1 MNCCTM
7 MVSTLVVACSSAVA
21 QGQAFWVEL
30 DNSVNPANGNP
41 TGLDDGSYDG
51 TVYRT
56 FDLFV
61 ILPPNGD
68 GGPPETNGVYAADFG
83 IAGPNTG
90 LSTDGVFYQT
100 PEPIGS
106 DSVVANETAAP
117 FEDRVFFD
125 TAVAMEGALFS
136 FALPMDWD
144 PAGVRGAWFVNPAVQ
159 PLEDGHFFI
168 ARITISADASE
179 LGGQCFVSDQRCN
192 PGDFGSC
199 IPQVGVHIIPNA
211 FRELECLGDITWD
224 GVVDTSDIARLLAAF
239 GSGWGDADFN
249 PRADFTR
256 DGVVDTA
263 DLARLL
269 GNFGQ
274 ACP

>member
-1 MNCCTM
+1 M

-21 QGQAFWVEL
+21 TGQAFWVEL

-61 ILPPNGD
+61 ILPPRWD
-68 GGPPETNGVYAADFG
+68 GGPPETNGVNAADFG

-106 DSVVANETAAP
+106 DSVVANETATP
-117 FEDRVFFD
+117 FEDRVFYD
-125 TAVAMEGALFS
+125 TAVALEDASIS
-136 FALPMDWD
+136 FALPMIWD
-144 PAGVRGAWFVNPAVQ
+144 PAGVTGAFFLPGGRAYTGGG
-159 PLEDGHFFI
+159 DHFFI

-179 LGGQCFVSDQRCN
+179 LGGQCFV
-192 PGDFGSC
+192 GDE
-199 IPQVGVHIIPNA
+199 QVEPCTGPFCVPHPSTGIHNIPNA
-211 FRELECLGDITWD
+211 FQELECLGDITWD

-239 GSGWGDADFN
+239 GSGWGDADFD